1 MLNPASS
8 PPLIQHFCQV
18 IPAGTLLSLETPS
31 QAKALVI
38 EMGQQLNK
46 PTSRY
51 FYLLVPLTS
60 LFFYGAFS
68 SFEV

>member
-1 MLNPASS
+1 MRERECGYAFMARYLEGDMLNPASS

-38 EMGQQLNK
+38 
-46 PTSRY
+46 
-51 FYLLVPLTS
+51 
-60 LFFYGAFS
+60 
-68 SFEV
+68 

>member
-1 MLNPASS
+1 MARYLEGDMLNPASS

-38 EMGQQLNK
+38 
-46 PTSRY
+46 
-51 FYLLVPLTS
+51 
-60 LFFYGAFS
+60 
-68 SFEV
+68 